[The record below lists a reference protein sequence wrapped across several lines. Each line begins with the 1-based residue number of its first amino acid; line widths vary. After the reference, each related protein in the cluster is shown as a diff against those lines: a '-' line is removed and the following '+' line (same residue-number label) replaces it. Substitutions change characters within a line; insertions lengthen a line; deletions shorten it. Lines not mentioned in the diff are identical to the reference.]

1 MLLGAV
7 GAVGAVGTVGTEAIV
22 PVSLRYRILRRV

>member
-7 GAVGAVGTVGTEAIV
+7 GAVVLSGRLVIRPLFRFLASVR
-22 PVSLRYRILRRV
+22 LR